1 MAALRAQRASD
12 AAARAAKDVA
22 NRDHTRS
29 LLKLIALDSE
39 FRDDLI
45 AFDEECKLQCERHDL
60 QQQIRE
66 LDAEYQAVKYAHA
79 GEGDKRRKHELLAA
93 AKAKRDQDTVR
104 LRAKLAELGDPPSSP
119 TKKTS
124 SRLSSSGVKEMKAE
138 IKRLWREK
146 QAMPDPKVAYLEIGK
161 LLRKLG
167 DEAKAIEYV
176 AKAVGPNEK
185 ATNAMVPP
193 TPDELATLR
202 RIEHKRLWEAH
213 SILFHYYLK
222 LPDAQRCEGTHLPLS
237 RRHVIFSA
245 EHMTAYLA
253 LADGDQRIK
262 TLIYLDKLLRRASG
276 VDQIGQPTAE
286 SMTQSILVRRSL
298 GCLPDLRFRVLTQL
312 SAAFPQDA
320 YLLASIASLNVRLH
334 DFGAAK
340 TATDAYTSL
349 PEIARLHLSAD
360 VLEYAPAPALRW
372 SPPAGS
378 TC

>member
-1 MAALRAQRASD
+1 MAGSKREEIGATMAALRAQRASD
-12 AAARAAKDVA
+12 EAARAANEVA
-22 NRDHTRS
+22 KRDHTRS

-66 LDAEYQAVKYAHA
+66 LDAEYQAAKYAHA
-79 GEGDKRRKHELLAA
+79 GDGDKRRKHELLAA
-93 AKAKRDQDTVR
+93 AKAKRDQGTVL
-104 LRAKLAELGDPPSSP
+104 LRAKLTELGDPPASP
-119 TKKTS
+119 LKKAP
-124 SRLSSSGVKEMKAE
+124 SRLTSSGVKEMKAE

-146 QAMPDPKVAYLEIGK
+146 HAMPDPKVAYLEIGK

-167 DEAKAIEYV
+167 DEVKAIEYV
-176 AKAVGPNEK
+176 TKAVGPNAK

-202 RIEHKRLWEAH
+202 RIEHKRLCEAH

-222 LPDAQRCEGTHLPLS
+222 LPDAQRCE
-237 RRHVIFSA
+237 
-245 EHMTAYLA
+245 EHMVAYLA
-253 LADGDQRIK
+253 LADGDVRIK
-262 TLIYLDKLLRRASG
+262 TLIYLDKLLRRVSG
-276 VDQIGQPTAE
+276 VDQIGQPTVE
-286 SMTQSILVRRSL
+286 SMTQSIMVRRSL

-312 SAAFPQDA
+312 SAAFPHDA
-320 YLLASIASLNVRLH
+320 YLLSSIASLNVRRY
-334 DFGAAK
+334 DFGAAR

-360 VLEYAPAPALRW
+360 VLEYVPAPALRW
-372 SPPAGS
+372 PPPAGS